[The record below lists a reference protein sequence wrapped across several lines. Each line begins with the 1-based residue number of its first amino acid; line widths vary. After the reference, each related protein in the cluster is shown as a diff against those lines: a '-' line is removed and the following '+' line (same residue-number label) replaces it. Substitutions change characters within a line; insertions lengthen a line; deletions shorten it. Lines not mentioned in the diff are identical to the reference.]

1 MDRSTTNCIDLFWIF
16 ASIYGEYHDPTALLS
31 ASQFGVGARRSGRQA
46 ENSFYR
52 R

>member
-1 MDRSTTNCIDLFWIF
+1 ME
-16 ASIYGEYHDPTALLS
+16 SIMDPTALLS